1 MHTATGI
8 AIGCAILGNLC
19 AWTAARGT
27 APWHRWHPVARGV
40 ARIAARLAILLFYG
54 LWGWTGGAGV
64 HRLAEAACQDDI
76 PRMRL
81 LVSLGV
87 NPSHAA
93 YDSNYTPL
101 FYAAQYG
108 NMRAVQYLVLEAKAD
123 INGKSRSMNA
133 LMVARSYGHR
143 RIVRFLEEQGANDS
157 PAPYWMRP

>member
-1 MHTATGI
+1 
-8 AIGCAILGNLC
+8 
-19 AWTAARGT
+19 
-27 APWHRWHPVARGV
+27 
-40 ARIAARLAILLFYG
+40 
-54 LWGWTGGAGV
+54 
-64 HRLAEAACQDDI
+64 
-76 PRMRL
+76 MRL